1 MGVIL
6 LVLAL
11 YGTVQ
16 AGFHPL
22 DHIGGQ
28 MAEILLG
35 QSEKMYLPY
44 DEELDINPQDDSF
57 LSKKVWDIAN
67 TPKEKFPLLLH
78 YHPMYLYRFQVCKQA
93 DTVLSHFVMEDY
105 QSLSTMKNS
114 FQYY

>member
-1 MGVIL
+1 MRKRWRLNRIAMGVIL

-35 QSEKMYLPY
+35 QS
-44 DEELDINPQDDSF
+44 
-57 LSKKVWDIAN
+57 
-67 TPKEKFPLLLH
+67 
-78 YHPMYLYRFQVCKQA
+78 
-93 DTVLSHFVMEDY
+93 
-105 QSLSTMKNS
+105 
-114 FQYY
+114 